1 MSENAGRQGRQGHG
15 YLEHTADIGIE
26 AWGADLRAA
35 FGEAAVGLCALM
47 VDPATIEE
55 REERRIA
62 VDADD
67 VGDLLVRFLSELI
80 ALADSESLL
89 FRRFA
94 IDVLGER
101 HLEAR
106 AWGERIDSERHRLL
120 TAVKA
125 ATYHTLAVDPG
136 PPARVRVI
144 LDL

>member
-1 MSENAGRQGRQGHG
+1 
-15 YLEHTADIGIE
+15 
-26 AWGADLRAA
+26 
-35 FGEAAVGLCALM
+35 M

-106 AWGERIDSERHRLL
+106 AWGERIDSDRHRLL

-125 ATYHTLAVDPG
+125 ATYHTLAVEPG